1 MRVIFDKLGLDNRV
15 EPALWYEVR
24 RREMMHEARAE
35 ISATVPKG
43 RQVGLRPVRL
53 PKFIRQ
59 SYFSPCNCCDR

>member
-35 ISATVPKG
+35 ISTTVPKG
-43 RQVGLRPVRL
+43 RQVASPRTSPEIYSTVLFFTMQLLR
-53 PKFIRQ
+53 
-59 SYFSPCNCCDR
+59 